1 MEQTMSHPTKIE
13 HAAEFISVANEEAVI
28 EAALAIL
35 RARVKREARIEGPAD
50 VRRYLAVY
58 AAKADTLNREEF
70 NVVWLDAQHGVLL
83 TECVATGTVSSCS
96 IHPREIVR
104 AALRAGASAAILHHN
119 HPSGVAEPSRAD
131 EMLTEQLKAALAL
144 VGVRVL
150 DHVVTA
156 GGASVS
162 MAERGL
168 I

>member
-1 MEQTMSHPTKIE
+1 MEQNMSYPTKIE
-13 HAAEFISVANEEAVI
+13 RAAEVIEAANEEAVI

-35 RARVKREARIEGPAD
+35 RARVKRETKIESPAD

-58 AAKADTLNREEF
+58 AAKADALNREEF
-70 NVVWLDAQHGVLL
+70 SVVWLDSQHGVIL
-83 TECVATGTVSSCS
+83 TECVATGTTTSCA
-96 IHPREIVR
+96 IHPREVVR

-131 EMLTEQLKAALAL
+131 EMLTKQLKVALDL

-156 GGASVS
+156 GGQSVS

-168 I
+168 V